1 MNNEEKTGKRR
12 FGRGA
17 PIVAALLGLAL
28 LAGVASRVVSSTLNR
43 AEPEAETVMSVVT
56 AKPAAPVKP
65 TPVPTAEITPAPPVT
80 SAPSAAPVNTPA
92 PTAAPAPTPVPTVS
106 PTPAPEDKPASTAPT
121 AFVRPVAGSLETP
134 FSVEALVYSRA
145 MADWRVH
152 TGADYAAPLG
162 TKVVAVADGVVREVR
177 EDVMLGTTVVID
189 HGGKLTGVYANL
201 AAVPTVAEGDKVTM
215 GQTIGAVGATSLSE
229 AADVTHLHF
238 ELLLDGE
245 RVDPEDYFSA
255 SAR

>member
-1 MNNEEKTGKRR
+1 APAKTP
-12 FGRGA
+12 A
-17 PIVAALLGLAL
+17 PSAA
-28 LAGVASRVVSSTLNR
+28 
-43 AEPEAETVMSVVT
+43 
-56 AKPAAPVKP
+56 P
-65 TPVPTAEITPAPPVT
+65 TPVPTAPPA
-80 SAPSAAPVNTPA
+80 
-92 PTAAPAPTPVPTVS
+92 
-106 PTPAPEDKPASTAPT
+106 PAPEDKPASTAPT

-189 HGGKLTGVYANL
+189 HGGSLTGVYSNL
-201 AAVPTVAEGDKVTM
+201 AAVPTVAEGDAVKA

-238 ELLLDGE
+238 ELLLGGE
-245 RVDPEDYFSA
+245 RVDPEEYFSA